1 MIRIIEIEK
10 RKHLLDKISAASNIY
25 CIALSDFVEIMLSI
39 LILRPSLTARVL
51 VFRFFRFS
59 QNLNF

>member
-39 LILRPSLTARVL
+39 LILRPSLTARVQH
-51 VFRFFRFS
+51 VGFH
-59 QNLNF
+59 